1 MVARPGCKDTSMLI
15 SDIAFWLQLMPP
27 TPCILCHGKWEAIGG
42 GLCQVCR
49 TVDRLACLV
58 RSPYLPAETG
68 SGLLVRLRGWVAEIQ
83 DLGELSRGV
92 VPNPGGSVPA
102 PTPVKTEGAGE
113 EGPPAEPPDALPPG
127 ASAKAGPPEPPGA
140 LHPKGEEA
148 SIAKGEGSPVRE
160 GASSSR
166 RSPQTTSKKKKKS
179 KEKKSLSRGRKTSRR
194 SRSGR
199 SRRESPP
206 VRYASPVRPAGSKRE
221 SSESENREALP
232 RRKFRPRSPSFSPP
246 RRRSPRP
253 QPSGRPVGRR
263 WEGPIPAHRREP
275 PPGQGRHFGKNK
287 GTTKKKR
294 RAEHNRRRFWRGA
307 RR

>member
-1 MVARPGCKDTSMLI
+1 MVARPGCKDTSMVI

-127 ASAKAGPPEPPGA
+127 ASAKAGPPEPPRA

-148 SIAKGEGSPVRE
+148 SIARGKGPLCVKEHHRRE
-160 GASSSR
+160 DHPR
-166 RSPQTTSKKKKKS
+166 QHQKR
-179 KEKKSLSRGRKTSRR
+179 RR
-194 SRSGR
+194 SR
-199 SRRESPP
+199 
-206 VRYASPVRPAGSKRE
+206 
-221 SSESENREALP
+221 
-232 RRKFRPRSPSFSPP
+232 
-246 RRRSPRP
+246 RRRSLCQEAAKPAEDP
-253 QPSGRPVGRR
+253 GVGGADGR
-263 WEGPIPAHRREP
+263 ALL
-275 PPGQGRHFGKNK
+275 
-287 GTTKKKR
+287 
-294 RAEHNRRRFWRGA
+294 
-307 RR
+307 